1 MSGQSALA
9 ARVVDRLQKQLSVFK
24 SVDVALPAEIRQE
37 TNKLAESL
45 GKIHL
50 KLDVENRWQGGT
62 RCIQAF
68 VFVEIAFRCF
78 FFAMPAKTS
87 RVIIMICILQLS

>member
-24 SVDVALPAEIRQE
+24 SVDVALSAEIRQE

-68 VFVEIAFRCF
+68 VFVEMLFLRHDREDVA
-78 FFAMPAKTS
+78 S
-87 RVIIMICILQLS
+87 SYVIIMICILQLS